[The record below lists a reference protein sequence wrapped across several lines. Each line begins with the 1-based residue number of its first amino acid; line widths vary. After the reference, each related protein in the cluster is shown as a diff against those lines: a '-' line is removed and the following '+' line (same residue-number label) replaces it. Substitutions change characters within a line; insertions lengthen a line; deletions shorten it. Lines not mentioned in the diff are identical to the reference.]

1 MNVRQIFNW
10 NLIFRKFEETP
21 NTQKYENKQWRK
33 TKWQSRGKKAK
44 RQFLP
49 RKTKQASRK
58 KINMFVTFWR
68 AKNEQKRFSKWAR
81 GSSLF
86 WNEQQ
91 ILGEELK
98 SLFRWRQRGNPV
110 NTA

>member
-1 MNVRQIFNW
+1 MSAKFLIEILFLE
-10 NLIFRKFEETP
+10 NLRKPLTLKSTRTGNEEKQNGRVEGRKP
-21 NTQKYENKQWRK
+21 ND
-33 TKWQSRGKKAK
+33 SSCRGKPNKH
-44 RQFLP
+44 RE
-49 RKTKQASRK
+49 RKL
-58 KINMFVTFWR
+58 NMFVTFWR

-98 SLFRWRQRGNPV
+98 SLFRWRQRENPV